1 MVFLLTWHGTLLCRR
16 RQDGA
21 LVHRPL
27 TDRSEDAAPVELD
40 MPIERLRAE
49 FSHHLRAVLPE
60 LPDHAPGALQRFHMR
75 WAADQRTLNFYHGN
89 VFLSAALSTGLV
101 EALAPKAEDW
111 EAFLPVS
118 QAVLDALRELL
129 GSSWLVRS
137 TGALVE
143 RPAMWRF
150 FNLLLGDIA
159 VDLRY
164 QLPLDLA
171 NWPHRLTLLRDGWR
185 IEQLCLYRPLVYYAA
200 FGSPAI
206 MQQFAASVVSLIEF
220 GRYQGHIAV
229 LTDHSQTQLAELL
242 PADVLARLAIVQ
254 FKPSDRPGFMTARYL
269 ILDLPNAWQFQ
280 PILYIDADVV
290 FDRDVAPMLREIAV
304 SDRIAAP
311 FEPFSALRRSPPSG
325 ATLLQRDHCSPGD
338 VAGFNTGTLG
348 IPNLRAHAETLRL
361 IRRIIANHSLLYG
374 RGALPYADQEIAN
387 YLAFRLA
394 NFDTTLIARFVRVGG
409 TDSHPRDGV
418 GLAHFWGVAGAA
430 ARAQAMRDY
439 LTLLRAG

>member
-1 MVFLLTWHGTLLCRR
+1 
-16 RQDGA
+16 
-21 LVHRPL
+21 
-27 TDRSEDAAPVELD
+27 
-40 MPIERLRAE
+40 
-49 FSHHLRAVLPE
+49 
-60 LPDHAPGALQRFHMR
+60 MR
-75 WAADQRTLNFYHGN
+75 WAADQRTLNFYQGN
-89 VFLSAALSTGLV
+89 VFLSAALGTGLV
-101 EALAPKAEDW
+101 NAVAPKAEDW

-118 QAVLDALRELL
+118 QAALDALRELL

-150 FNLLLGDIA
+150 FNLLLGNIA

-164 QLPLDLA
+164 QFPLDLA

-229 LTDHSQTQLAELL
+229 LTDHSQAQLAELL
-242 PADVLARLAIVQ
+242 PADVLARIAVVQ

-269 ILDLPNAWQFQ
+269 ILDLPNAWKFQ
-280 PILYIDADVV
+280 PILYIDADVM

-325 ATLLQRDHCSPGD
+325 ATLLQRDYCSPGD
-338 VAGFNTGTLG
+338 VAGFQHRHDRHSQPTGTCRDPAPDPPDHCQPQSAAWAG
-348 IPNLRAHAETLRL
+348 SAPLRRPGDRELRRLSPGQFRYHADCTFCAYWRHGLASTGWRGAGAFL
-361 IRRIIANHSLLYG
+361 G
-374 RGALPYADQEIAN
+374 RG
-387 YLAFRLA
+387 R
-394 NFDTTLIARFVRVGG
+394 RGG
-409 TDSHPRDGV
+409 EGTGH
-418 GLAHFWGVAGAA
+418 A
-430 ARAQAMRDY
+430 
-439 LTLLRAG
+439 

>member
-16 RQDGA
+16 RDGV

-27 TDRSEDAAPVELD
+27 ADRSEDAAPVELD

-60 LPDHAPGALQRFHMR
+60 LPAHAPGPLQGFHMR
-75 WAADQRTLNFYHGN
+75 WAADQRTLNFWQGS

-101 EALAPKAEDW
+101 EALAPAAGDW

-118 QAVLDALRELL
+118 QSTLDALRELL
-129 GSSWLVRS
+129 ANPWLVRS
-137 TGALVE
+137 TGTFVE

-159 VDLRY
+159 IDLRY
-164 QLPLDLA
+164 QLPLEVA

-185 IEQLCLYRPLVYYAA
+185 IEQICLYRPLVYYAA

-206 MQQFAASVVSLIEF
+206 MQQFAASVVSLVEF
-220 GRYQGHIAV
+220 GRYRGHIAV
-229 LTDHSQTQLAELL
+229 LTDHSQAQLAELL
-242 PADVLARLAIVQ
+242 PADVLARIAVVQ

-280 PILYIDADVV
+280 PILYIDADVM
-290 FDRDVAPMLREIAV
+290 FDRDVTPMLHAIAM
-304 SDRIAAP
+304 SDRITAP

-325 ATLLQRDHCSPGD
+325 ATLLQRDYCSPGD

-387 YLAFRLA
+387 YVAFRLA
-394 NFDTTLIARFVRVGG
+394 NFDTTSIARFVRIGG
-409 TDSHPRDGV
+409 AGSHPRDGV
-418 GLAHFWGVAGAA
+418 GLAHFWDVAGAA

-439 LTLLRAG
+439 LTMLRAN